1 MHRATRSSTSLVDWA
16 EASPRA
22 GSALDGSSSPSRTP
36 RSRAASKLQRTPL
49 RYYYLIFIVCGLI
62 CVWNLCRILVKRKAD
77 ESEGA
82 CARWTSAYPA
92 YGSQEQTAAVRA
104 LAATTSGGKSAG
116 AEGFYHL
123 VAFVPSGAAAVN
135 RRDAL
140 RAQFARSAAL
150 IAPLGLR
157 VRLYFVVGRN
167 TESIS
172 GEAARHADM
181 ITVDCQDHDF
191 GAEPAAGSAT
201 TCKIVKALHFAVASL
216 DFLLWARIGDDSFFR
231 VDHFLARIAS
241 AHFAER
247 GVARAAFGR
256 FVVPGG
262 AIDKTLSASYG
273 VDKLP
278 LYPAGSGY
286 VLGADIVRALASTD
300 AAVGLIDGWPEDGVA
315 GLWLSGLAY
324 ERVDSPCLHDTAL
337 LPGEDERDWSNLRG
351 GAIVDSRGFTLRM
364 PWELPPRRFNAGP
377 CTADSIL
384 VHYMTQEL
392 WGMIG
397 ANGVL
402 EECGHML

>member
-1 MHRATRSSTSLVDWA
+1 L
-16 EASPRA
+16 
-22 GSALDGSSSPSRTP
+22 
-36 RSRAASKLQRTPL
+36 
-49 RYYYLIFIVCGLI
+49 
-62 CVWNLCRILVKRKAD
+62 WNLCRILVQRKAD
-77 ESEGA
+77 VSEGA
-82 CARWTSAYPA
+82 CARWTSEYPA
-92 YGSQEQTAAVRA
+92 YGSKEQAAAVRA
-104 LAATTSGGKSAG
+104 LAATTSGGNVAG
-116 AEGFYHL
+116 GKDFYHL
-123 VAFVPSGAAAVN
+123 VAFVPSGATAVN

-157 VRLYFVVGRN
+157 VRLFFVVGRD

-172 GEAARHADM
+172 QEAARHAD
-181 ITVDCQDHDF
+181 IIAVDCQDHDL

-201 TCKIVKALHFAVASL
+201 TCKIVKALRFAATSL

-241 AHFAER
+241 AHFAGR
-247 GVARAAFGR
+247 GIARAAFGR
-256 FVVPGG
+256 FVTAGG
-262 AIDKTLSASYG
+262 ALDTALAASYG
-273 VDKLP
+273 VDRLP

-286 VLGADIVRALASTD
+286 VLGADIVRALVSTD

-351 GAIVDSRGFTLRM
+351 GALVDSRGFTLRM

-377 CTADSIL
+377 CSADSIL
-384 VHYMTQEL
+384 VHYMTEDL
-392 WGMIG
+392 WKLID

-402 EECGHML
+402 NECGHML